1 MNPHYKKITIGALG
15 LALIAAI
22 ALSGNHLEE
31 AQADHDDT
39 TARLHRATVEKKLAE
54 YANCVTGVELAHI
67 KLSEYYAGDYE
78 LQEGETLGSLQK
90 YAERDCVAPEDL
102 GPTPTVEDHGLYY
115 VFSAN
120 ADVYVSQ
127 NPQQHFANNRY
138 LATDISTKGQK
149 LWVMAPSWDY
159 IDSEGEYYDEA
170 REYTVKVVEN
180 YGTMGLTIELHWEED
195 GKQMNWAI
203 GHMHEL
209 TVNDGDIVRTGERV
223 GTSGGCPGELKLNE
237 VSTGCHIHLELR
249 QDGTAIDYPTY
260 KNTLHGE
267 DLEAYRKHKEKY
279 APKEDE
285 YGKALQAHLDKHA
298 ADEFK
303 DANMWREIGKEHN
316 IHSAF
321 LVAIA
326 QADTSLGKKTLT
338 KWNVG
343 NVGNAD
349 RGCLSPETKCEFG
362 SPREGVEAMAKAL
375 NNQYLGGLTKLGELS
390 NGGRTALGLPACGV
404 SGAKCYASSAD
415 TWNTNVKI
423 IVGQLTGAAI
433 DENWNFRL

>member
-1 MNPHYKKITIGALG
+1 MNPHYKKITIAALG
-15 LALIAAI
+15 LALIVAI
-22 ALSGNHLEE
+22 ALSGNHLKE
-31 AQADHDDT
+31 AQANHDD
-39 TARLHRATVEKKLAE
+39 AVSNKKRTLAQLELDE
-54 YANCVTGVELAHI
+54 YAECVTGVELANI
-67 KLSEYYAGDYE
+67 KLAEYYEGNYE
-78 LQEGETLGSLQK
+78 LQEGETVDSLQAL
-90 YAERDCVAPEDL
+90 AEQECAH
-102 GPTPTVEDHGLYY
+102 PTTTAAEKVDSGLYY
-115 VFSAN
+115 VFSDT

-138 LATDISTKGQK
+138 LATDISTNGQK

-159 IDSEGEYYDEA
+159 IDAEGEYYDEA
-170 REYTVKVVEN
+170 REYTVKIVEN
-180 YGTMGLTIELHWEED
+180 YGTMGLTVELHWDED
-195 GKQMNWAI
+195 GKHMNWAI
-203 GHMHEL
+203 GHMYEL
-209 TVNDGDIVRTGERV
+209 TVNDGDIVKTGERV

-267 DLEAYRKHKEKY
+267 DLDAYRKYKEKHK
-279 APKEDE
+279 PVDE
-285 YGKALQAHLDKHA
+285 YGDVLQAHLNKHA

-303 DANMWREIGKEHN
+303 DANMWREIGKEYG

-326 QADTSLGKKTLT
+326 QADTSIGKKTLT

-349 RGCLSPETKCEFG
+349 RGCLNKETKCEFN
-362 SPREGVEAMAKAL
+362 SPREGVEAIAATL
-375 NNQYLGGLTKLGELS
+375 NNQYFKSMTKIGELS
-390 NGGRTALGLPACGV
+390 NGGRTTLGLPACGV
-404 SGAKCYASSAD
+404 NGAKCYASSAD
-415 TWNTNVKI
+415 TWNSNVKI
-423 IVGQLTGAAI
+423 IVGQLTGATI